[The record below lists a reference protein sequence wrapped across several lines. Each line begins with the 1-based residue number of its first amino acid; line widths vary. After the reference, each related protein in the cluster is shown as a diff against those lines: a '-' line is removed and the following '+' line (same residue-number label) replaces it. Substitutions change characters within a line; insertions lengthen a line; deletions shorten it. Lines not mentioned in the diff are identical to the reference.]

1 MYLVLLLMPSSSLHA
16 CPLVLFQSLPLH
28 LCLSFLSKSFTAP
41 SPTTYCL
48 SLWLLT
54 HFLIHSI
61 PFLFFSFYNT
71 FLFLPTLFFHCYCT
85 FPHLPTHFGILRY
98 LPSSYNTCDFHS
110 NLKHKS
116 KHATTKTSFLYRVTQ
131 EYRENLAKV
140 AKSTC
145 EQYKQSLRKTRQK
158 GMSDIRK
165 NKKGKS
171 QDDAKMVEKMV
182 TTKNW

>member
-1 MYLVLLLMPSSSLHA
+1 MLVPCFSFNPYLYIYVFLFSLSLLLPPTPPPPS
-16 CPLVLFQSLPLH
+16 
-28 LCLSFLSKSFTAP
+28 
-41 SPTTYCL
+41 TTYCL

-71 FLFLPTLFFHCYCT
+71 FLFFPTLFFHCYYA
-85 FPHLPTHFGILRY
+85 FPHILTHFGILWY

-110 NLKHKS
+110 NIKHKS
-116 KHATTKTSFLYRVTQ
+116 KHATTKKTSFLYRVTQ
-131 EYRENLAKV
+131 EYRENLVKV